1 MTDRRTFL
9 GALAGSLLAL
19 PLAAEAQ
26 KPRMPRLCV
35 LAADSLSSQWASRY
49 NAFIQGLNELGYVDG
64 RSITIDFLSAEGR
77 YDRFPALATECVR
90 LKPDV
95 IVAYTTPG
103 ALAAK
108 RATGTIP
115 IVTGPIGDPVGT
127 GIVASLAQPG
137 GNVTGNTV
145 MASDLSAKRLQ
156 LLKEAV
162 PGLSRVVALSHL
174 TDPIGRLQV
183 QEMEQ
188 AAGPLG
194 LRLQNQGI
202 RTPDDLSAAFDAA
215 TKDAAQGL
223 LTTIETIFIIH
234 RARVVE
240 LAAKH
245 RLPAMYTVRDFVESG
260 GLMSYGPNT
269 MSLYRH
275 TAAYVDKILKGAK
288 PANLPVQ
295 EPTKFE
301 FVINLKTATTLG
313 LSIPQSV
320 LARADEVIQ

>member
-1 MTDRRTFL
+1 MIDRRTFL
-9 GALAGSLLAL
+9 AATGAVLLAA
-19 PLAAEAQ
+19 PLAAEGQQA
-26 KPRMPRLCV
+26 KRPRLCV
-35 LAADSLSSQWASRY
+35 LAADSLSSPWATRY
-49 NAFIQGLNELGYVDG
+49 QAFVQGLNELGYVDG
-64 RSITIDFLSAEGR
+64 RTVTIEFLSADGR
-77 YDRFPALATECVR
+77 YDRFTALAAECVR

-103 ALAAK
+103 AMAAK
-108 RATGTIP
+108 KATSTIP
-115 IVTGPIGDPVGT
+115 IVMGPVGDPVGT
-127 GIVASLAQPG
+127 GIVASLAHPG
-137 GNVTGNTV
+137 GNITGQTV
-145 MASDLSAKRLQ
+145 MARDLSAKRLQ

-162 PGLSRVVALSHL
+162 PRLSRVVTLSHL

-202 RTPDDLSAAFDAA
+202 RTADDLPAAFDAA

-240 LAAKH
+240 LAARH
-245 RLPAMYTVRDFVESG
+245 RLPAMYPVRDFVDSG

-269 MSLYRH
+269 MSLYRNSAVH
-275 TAAYVDKILKGAK
+275 VDKILKGAK
-288 PANLPVQ
+288 PADLPVE

-301 FVINLKTATTLG
+301 LVINLKTAKALG
-313 LSIPQSV
+313 LTIPPSV
-320 LARADEVIQ
+320 LGRADQVIQ